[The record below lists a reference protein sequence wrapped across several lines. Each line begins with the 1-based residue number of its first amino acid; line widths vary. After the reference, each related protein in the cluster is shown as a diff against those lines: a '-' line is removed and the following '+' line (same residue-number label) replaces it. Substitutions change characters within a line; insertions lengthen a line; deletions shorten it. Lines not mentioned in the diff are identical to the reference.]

1 MKKGRLK
8 SFFNAFLKG
17 ELVTYFKMD
26 KLLPQIVCAF
36 LIVVMFIYVKLKIE
50 QTLVTVEKNK
60 IELDSLRYV
69 HSQKEYELV
78 KLGRLGTIE
87 QLLEEKGSTL
97 TRPEKPAEIIEE

>member
-1 MKKGRLK
+1 MKGGEIKNFIK
-8 SFFNAFLKG
+8 AFGKG

-26 KLLPQIVCAF
+26 RHLPQIVCVF
-36 LIVVMFIYVKLKIE
+36 MIVVMFIFVKLKIE

-60 IELDSLRYV
+60 IELDSLRYI

-78 KLGRLGTIE
+78 KLGRLGTVE

-97 TRPEKPAEIIEE
+97 TRPDKPAEIIGE